1 LKDWKEIEQTKS
13 WYLNWLDKEK
23 SCICS
28 LFTGYRIFTHKY
40 TYSWS
45 RILRGKLRK
54 GPRENLVRD
63 KISVALAFLF
73 FSSPSFP
80 PEARWL
86 HTKQKLVSCKQN
98 LTETDPCI
106 YKPYWSS
113 TSTHTDLFALIFFSH
128 YVSNIYIYVRTLFP
142 RQPMM
147 PQPTQETLGCCM
159 YGRRSFLTQTVI
171 KIPTICLLVIQ
182 SKQCGK
188 LLLLLSREAMLWFFK
203 GCTL

>member
-1 LKDWKEIEQTKS
+1 LKDWKEIEQKKS

-54 GPRENLVRD
+54 GPRENLVLD
-63 KISVALAFLF
+63 KISIALAFLF

-113 TSTHTDLFALIFFSH
+113 TSTHTDLFALIFFLITWVCVCVCM
-128 YVSNIYIYVRTLFP
+128 YVYICMYIYMYVCMYVRTYLI
-142 RQPMM
+142 
-147 PQPTQETLGCCM
+147 
-159 YGRRSFLTQTVI
+159 S
-171 KIPTICLLVIQ
+171 
-182 SKQCGK
+182 
-188 LLLLLSREAMLWFFK
+188 
-203 GCTL
+203 